1 LARAFH
7 IANQEKENLM
17 AIPATIDQLDDAPEA
32 LRPYYLE
39 TEDGRFRLD
48 AEGVE
53 DVAGL
58 KSALEKERAARKA
71 LKAERDALAG
81 AVDPEHDDADDAE
94 ASRED
99 ERSDEQVREAEIAEP
114 VEVPA
119 VSVPVISPDAAA
131 AAALRQQLE
140 ARLVEAEATAAII
153 AASGVP
159 ELLLPVVLPRLA
171 VHGEDGAFEVRV
183 IASDGDLEDTQD
195 IADLV
200 EGLRRSEI
208 YGRAFDGV
216 GKSGSGAPSDSAGG
230 GGTTALPAGDPL
242 ALGRHLSDIAS
253 GRVTVEG

>member
-1 LARAFH
+1 
-7 IANQEKENLM
+7 M
-17 AIPATIDQLDDAPEA
+17 ALPAIIDQLDEAPEA
-32 LRPYYLE
+32 LRPHYIE
-39 TEDGRFRLD
+39 TEDGRFMLD

-71 LKAERDALAG
+71 LKTERDALAG
-81 AVDPEHDDADDAE
+81 AADPASDDAGDAE
-94 ASRED
+94 APGED
-99 ERSDEQVREAEIAEP
+99 EGTDEPAPDGEIDVP

-119 VSVPVISPDAAA
+119 VVVPVINSDAAA
-131 AAALRQQLE
+131 AATLRQLLE

-159 ELLLPVVLPRLA
+159 ELLLPVVLPRLE
-171 VHGEDGAFEVRV
+171 VHGDDGTFEVRV
-183 IASDGDLEDTQD
+183 ITSDGDLEGAQD
-195 IADLV
+195 IAGLV

-242 ALGRHLSDIAS
+242 ALGRHLSDIAA